1 MVGID
6 QVLEKL
12 STVIDPDLKKDIVSM
27 GMIKDLELN
36 DANLKFTLEL
46 TTPACPFNVE
56 IEDDVR
62 KAIAD
67 LSDLKN
73 FDLKVTAKV
82 MEGRSLD
89 DDTGMATVK
98 NIIGVA
104 SGKGGV
110 GKSTVSLNLALALSE
125 SGAKVGLLDADIYGP
140 SIPLMLGM
148 KDGSM
153 EVEDNKLQ
161 PVDSHGLKVVSF
173 GFFADQSNQAAIY
186 RGPII
191 SGILKQF
198 LVDTN
203 WSDLDYLIVDLPPGT
218 GDIPLT
224 LAQTI
229 PITGI
234 LVVTTPQDVASHVA
248 VKAVSM
254 FDKLNVPIIGVV
266 ENMAHFICT
275 NNVEYQYQTGRW
287 FWKKMKTGSKKCE
300 EKHHIF
306 GEGGAKKISEQF
318 NMPFLG
324 DIPLNSGIMAGSD
337 LGKPIMITDPDS
349 PSAAAFRKSAKN
361 IAAQCSIIAAKLQ
374 EEMASEGIEEKSTE
388 ENTTEEKSTEEK
400 STEEKSTEEKSTEE
414 KSTEE
419 KSTEEKSTEENTTE
433 EKSTEENT
441 TEEKS
446 TEENTTEEK
455 STEEKSTEE
464 KSTEEKSTEEK
475 STEEKS
481 TEEKSTEEK
490 STEEKSTEEKSTEEK
505 STEEKSTEEKSTE
518 EKSTEENTIEEKTPD
533 QS

>member
-36 DANLKFTLEL
+36 EGNLKFTLEL

-67 LSDLKN
+67 ITELKN

-82 MEGRSLD
+82 MEGRSLE
-89 DDTGMATVK
+89 DDTGMSTVK

-125 SGAKVGLLDADIYGP
+125 AGAKVGLLDADIYGP

-161 PVDSHGLKVVSF
+161 PADSHGLKVVSF

-203 WSDLDYLIVDLPPGT
+203 WSELDYLIVDLPPGT

-254 FDKLNVPIIGVV
+254 FEKLNVPIIGVV
-266 ENMAHFICT
+266 ENMSHFICT
-275 NNVEYQYQTGRW
+275 
-287 FWKKMKTGSKKCE
+287 KCD
-300 EKHHIF
+300 EKHYIF
-306 GEGGAKKISEQF
+306 GEGGAKAISEQF

-324 DIPLNSGIMAGSD
+324 EVPLNSGIMSGSD
-337 LGKPIMITDPDS
+337 LGEPIMISSPDS
-349 PSAAAFRKSAKN
+349 PSAEAFRKSAKN
-361 IAAQCSIIAAKLQ
+361 IAAQCSIIASKLQ
-374 EEMASEGIEEKSTE
+374 EEMASESSSETSDKES
-388 ENTTEEKSTEEK
+388 TTEP
-400 STEEKSTEEKSTEE
+400 
-414 KSTEE
+414 
-419 KSTEEKSTEENTTE
+419 TT
-433 EKSTEENT
+433 TQT
-441 TEEKS
+441 
-446 TEENTTEEK
+446 
-455 STEEKSTEE
+455 
-464 KSTEEKSTEEK
+464 
-475 STEEKS
+475 
-481 TEEKSTEEK
+481 
-490 STEEKSTEEKSTEEK
+490 
-505 STEEKSTEEKSTE
+505 
-518 EKSTEENTIEEKTPD
+518 
-533 QS
+533 

>member
-36 DANLKFTLEL
+36 DGALKFTLEL

-62 KAIAD
+62 AAIA
-67 LSDLKN
+67 SITELKN
-73 FDLKVTAKV
+73 FELKVTAKV

-89 DDTGMATVK
+89 DDTGMKTVK

-110 GKSTVSLNLALALSE
+110 GKSTVSLNLALALQQT
-125 SGAKVGLLDADIYGP
+125 GAKVGLLDADIYGP

-153 EVEDNKLQ
+153 QVEENKLQ
-161 PVDSHGLKVVSF
+161 PADSHGLKVVSF

-234 LVVTTPQDVASHVA
+234 LVITTPQDVASHVA

-254 FDKLNVPIIGVV
+254 FEKLNVPILGVV
-266 ENMAHFICT
+266 ENMSHFICP
-275 NNVEYQYQTGRW
+275 
-287 FWKKMKTGSKKCE
+287 KCTD
-300 EKHHIF
+300 KHYIF
-306 GEGGAKKISEQF
+306 GEGGGLKISEQF
-318 NMPFLG
+318 NIPFLG
-324 DIPLNSGIMAGSD
+324 EIPLNAGIMSGSD
-337 LGKPIMITDPDS
+337 LGKPIMISSVDS
-349 PSAAAFRKSAKN
+349 PSAEAFRISAKN
-361 IAAQCSIIAAKLQ
+361 IAAQCSIQAAKLQ
-374 EEMASEGIEEKSTE
+374 EEMAAEPAPESADTDVKPTPESTTQ
-388 ENTTEEKSTEEK
+388 N
-400 STEEKSTEEKSTEE
+400 
-414 KSTEE
+414 
-419 KSTEEKSTEENTTE
+419 
-433 EKSTEENT
+433 
-441 TEEKS
+441 
-446 TEENTTEEK
+446 
-455 STEEKSTEE
+455 
-464 KSTEEKSTEEK
+464 
-475 STEEKS
+475 
-481 TEEKSTEEK
+481 
-490 STEEKSTEEKSTEEK
+490 
-505 STEEKSTEEKSTE
+505 
-518 EKSTEENTIEEKTPD
+518 
-533 QS
+533 

>member
-36 DANLKFTLEL
+36 EGNLKFTLEL

-67 LSDLKN
+67 ITELKN

-82 MEGRSLD
+82 MEGRSLE
-89 DDTGMATVK
+89 DDTGMYTVK

-125 SGAKVGLLDADIYGP
+125 AGAKVGLLDADIYGP

-161 PVDSHGLKVVSF
+161 PADSHGLKVVSF

-203 WSDLDYLIVDLPPGT
+203 WSELDYLIVDLPPGT

-254 FDKLNVPIIGVV
+254 FEKLNVPIIGVV
-266 ENMAHFICT
+266 ENMSHFICT
-275 NNVEYQYQTGRW
+275 
-287 FWKKMKTGSKKCE
+287 KCD
-300 EKHHIF
+300 EKHYIF
-306 GEGGAKKISEQF
+306 GEGGAKAISEQF

-324 DIPLNSGIMAGSD
+324 EVPLNSGIMSGSD
-337 LGKPIMITDPDS
+337 LGKPIMISNPDS
-349 PSAAAFRKSAKN
+349 PSADAFRKSAKN

-374 EEMASEGIEEKSTE
+374 EEMASEGSSETSDKESAPE
-388 ENTTEEKSTEEK
+388 PTTTQ
-400 STEEKSTEEKSTEE
+400 T
-414 KSTEE
+414 
-419 KSTEEKSTEENTTE
+419 
-433 EKSTEENT
+433 
-441 TEEKS
+441 
-446 TEENTTEEK
+446 
-455 STEEKSTEE
+455 
-464 KSTEEKSTEEK
+464 
-475 STEEKS
+475 
-481 TEEKSTEEK
+481 
-490 STEEKSTEEKSTEEK
+490 
-505 STEEKSTEEKSTE
+505 
-518 EKSTEENTIEEKTPD
+518 
-533 QS
+533 